1 MLAAGVTIVTAVH
14 DGRRY
19 GMTASALTSVSLEPP
34 LLLVCFARD
43 SDTGR
48 AVRASGRFGVCVLDA
63 ARGREIA
70 ERCARKLTAGEDQLA
85 GLVLDEGGTGVP
97 LLAGSLA
104 SFACR
109 LERVV
114 EAGERDV
121 VVGEV
126 ERLSEAPA
134 EAGEPLV
141 WFAGAY
147 RRVAPLPDAG

>member
-1 MLAAGVTIVTAVH
+1 
-14 DGRRY
+14 
-19 GMTASALTSVSLEPP
+19 
-34 LLLVCFARD
+34 
-43 SDTGR
+43 
-48 AVRASGRFGVCVLDA
+48 
-63 ARGREIA
+63 
-70 ERCARKLTAGEDQLA
+70 
-85 GLVLDEGGTGVP
+85 VP

-109 LERVV
+109 LERIV